1 METRT
6 WGRHSKFVKNGER
19 GTSSRFFASA
29 VCPEQRVGEAAAVG
43 LSKQLAE
50 EVTCQPLEDRSK
62 QQMVEPD
69 RIGPKV
75 DRVVGGKGGRLPFRP
90 HNSHPDYLAM
100 KQEHKGSCI
109 RPICVKGVTHIL
121 QKSWCHCLEKNE
133 FF

>member
-1 METRT
+1 M
-6 WGRHSKFVKNGER
+6 
-19 GTSSRFFASA
+19 
-29 VCPEQRVGEAAAVG
+29 GEAGAVG

-50 EVTCQPLEDRSK
+50 EVTRQPLEDGSK

-75 DRVVGGKGGRLPFRP
+75 DRVVGGKGGRLPFCP

-121 QKSWCHCLEKNE
+121 EKSWRHCLEKYV
-133 FF
+133 FFKLTF

>member
-1 METRT
+1 M
-6 WGRHSKFVKNGER
+6 
-19 GTSSRFFASA
+19 
-29 VCPEQRVGEAAAVG
+29 GEAGAVR

-50 EVTCQPLEDRSK
+50 EVTCQPLEDGSK

-75 DRVVGGKGGRLPFRP
+75 DRVVGGKGGRLPFCP

-121 QKSWCHCLEKNE
+121 QKSWCHCLEKYE